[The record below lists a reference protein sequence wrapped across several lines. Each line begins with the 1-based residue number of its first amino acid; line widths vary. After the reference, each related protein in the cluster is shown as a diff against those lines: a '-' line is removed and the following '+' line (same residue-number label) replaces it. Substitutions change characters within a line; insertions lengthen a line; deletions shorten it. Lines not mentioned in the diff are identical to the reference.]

1 MPKRSNYL
9 INKRFQFKYTL
20 STMMVLAAVMVT
32 AGIGIYFGM
41 LGSIAENF
49 SEFKVSENLE
59 NAKRI
64 ADYEG
69 ARYQKGDYRLDR
81 IFREAQLLSER
92 QQGALKNGLEAVN
105 RSLLPKVAVLAVILF
120 AAGIIISHKIAG
132 PMYRIERSADAI
144 RGGDLSVN
152 FKIRKSDEMKEASSA
167 LDGMVESLNSD
178 FKKMKRSCRD
188 LKDGISSAERGLG
201 REDAAKLKDI
211 VSGIDKILAKYKT

>member
-105 RSLLPKVAVLAVILF
+105 RTLLPKVAVLAVILF